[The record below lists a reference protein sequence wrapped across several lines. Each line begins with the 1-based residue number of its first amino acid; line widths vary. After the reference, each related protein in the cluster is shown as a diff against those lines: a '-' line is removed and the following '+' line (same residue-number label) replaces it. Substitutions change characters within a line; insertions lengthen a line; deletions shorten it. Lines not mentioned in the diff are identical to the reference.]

1 MANYND
7 VFGTFTVP
15 PAEATYSRLTLND
28 SGTLAWPAN
37 FSGEVADQYLATSI
51 LEISAAAGLQL
62 LLPPANEASVGQDLV
77 IRNVGMNP
85 VELFDSEGGP
95 VTTLAAGESKYI
107 YITNNSTAAGT
118 WSMFT
123 YGTGTSGAD
132 AALLAGE
139 GLRHQSN
146 RLQVSA
152 DHRGL
157 DSNYQIVESDR
168 GIVLNAT
175 VGSLTL
181 TTPDAVA
188 TSIGFYC
195 FIKNSSLGMMSLE
208 GFGAQTVDGGPS
220 KSLSPDDSLVLL
232 KADEDWITV
241 GFGQNV
247 EFTFSELVISAA
259 AGDATLS
266 SADVSGRMIR
276 VTGTATADIVLTLPS
291 VDNIYFVTVE
301 GGMGVYAVTLKTA
314 GVGGVVVLNANEKTA
329 LYSDGLNVTIAI
341 TTTVTSTLSL
351 TDGAAPAPSLFFSLD
366 TDTGLFRKANNVI
379 GVATGG
385 TERAAFTDTGLE
397 LQSPLAIAQGGTG
410 ATSAVNALANL
421 GAVTNTRVI
430 AAGVGLTGGG
440 DLTANRT
447 ITLGTPSTLS
457 TASVNSVSGTTHS
470 HAVVFPSAGEETAG
484 IVEIATAVEVQQ
496 GISSVAAVTPAGLS
510 TRTATEARTGLIAL
524 ANGAEVQNGADH
536 TKAVTPL
543 GLVNRTATETRTGLV
558 ELATVAESA
567 TGIDTLR
574 AVTPA
579 GLKAALLTAFP
590 VGAIYMTLNDTNPST
605 FLGGHWVPM
614 PGGRVLVGVGSNGTT
629 NYTAGQTGGADYV
642 ALDVNTMPSHNHGGA
657 TGTIS
662 ADHVH
667 YGSTSVAGNHAHTQM
682 LNGKDWDHGGGAYG
696 NYASG
701 TPFSEATR
709 AANIAT
715 AAGGDHSHSF
725 TTGGVSSNHTHAI
738 PFQGNGWA
746 HENRMP
752 FFVVYIWYRAA

>member
-1 MANYND
+1 
-7 VFGTFTVP
+7 
-15 PAEATYSRLTLND
+15 
-28 SGTLAWPAN
+28 
-37 FSGEVADQYLATSI
+37 
-51 LEISAAAGLQL
+51 
-62 LLPPANEASVGQDLV
+62 
-77 IRNVGMNP
+77 
-85 VELFDSEGGP
+85 
-95 VTTLAAGESKYI
+95 
-107 YITNNSTAAGT
+107 
-118 WSMFT
+118 MFT
-123 YGTGTSGAD
+123 YGAGTSGAD

-157 DSNYQIVESDR
+157 DSNYQIVEADR
-168 GIVLNAT
+168 GVVLNAT

-188 TSIGFYC
+188 TPIGFYC

-208 GFGAQTVDGGPS
+208 GFGTQTVDGGPS

-247 EFTFSELVISAA
+247 EFTFSELVVNAA

-276 VTGTATADIVLTLPS
+276 ITGTATADIVLTLPS

-301 GGMGVYAVTLKTA
+301 GGMGAYTVTLKTS
-314 GVGGVVVLNANEKTA
+314 GVGGGVVVLNANEKTA
-329 LYSDGLNVTIAI
+329 LYSDGLNVTIAV

-351 TDGAAPAPSLFFSLD
+351 TDGAASAPSLFFSLD

-397 LQSPLAIAQGGTG
+397 LQSPLAVAQGGTG
-410 ATSAVNALANL
+410 AVTAVGALANL
-421 GAVTNTRVI
+421 GATTNTRTI
-430 AAGVGLTGGG
+430 LAGDGLTGGG

-447 ITLGTPSTLS
+447 ISMGTPSTIS
-457 TASVNSVSGTTHS
+457 TATPNAAAGTTHT
-470 HAVVFPSAGEETAG
+470 HALTLPVASDVLQG
-484 IVEIATAVEVQQ
+484 IVELATDAETQAGADVTR
-496 GISSVAAVTPAGLS
+496 AVTPAGLNS
-510 TRTATEARTGLIAL
+510 
-524 ANGAEVQNGADH
+524 
-536 TKAVTPL
+536 
-543 GLVNRTATETRTGLV
+543 RTATETRTGLIEIATAAEVQSGADNERAVTPFGLASRTATETRTGVV
-558 ELATVAESA
+558 ELATVAEST
-567 TGIDTLR
+567 TGADTLR

-590 VGAIYMTLNDTNPST
+590 VGSIYMTLNNTNPGT
-605 FLGGHWVPM
+605 FLGGTWALM
-614 PGGRVLVGVGSNGTT
+614 PGGRVLVNVGSNGTT
-629 NYTAGQTGGADYV
+629 NYTAGQFGGADYV

-667 YGSTSVAGNHAHTQM
+667 SGSTSVAGGHS
-682 LNGKDWDHGGGAYG
+682 HGGTVGGAYG
-696 NYASG
+696 GSYFGSG
-701 TPFSEATR
+701 GFEEGQGAPDRQAVGIGW
-709 AANIAT
+709 A
-715 AAGGDHSHSF
+715 GDHSHSF

-738 PFQGNGWA
+738 PFQGNGAA

-752 FFVVYIWYRAA
+752 YFAVYMWQRTA